1 MGEDVSDDP
10 VNPTA
15 QRPAAALQPGPVGS
29 RSGLRW
35 ALGALCVTQITSWGV
50 LFYAFPVLAPAISA
64 DTGWPVTTITA
75 AFSLG
80 QIVAAITGI
89 PVGHWVDRHGPRTLM
104 TAGSVLGAATTLGIA
119 TAPSQ
124 AAFVAAWGVAGTAM
138 AATFYPPAFAALTR
152 WYGPDRVRA
161 LTTLTLAAGL
171 SSTMFAPLTAA
182 LNATLTWRQ
191 TYVVLAGVLAAVT
204 IPLHAL
210 ALRPP
215 WPPAATA
222 STPHAT
228 GTHPHDGLTAV
239 VRSRAFLTLLAAVT
253 LGGFSVYAVVV
264 HQVPLLTQRG
274 LQPQLAAWALGLGG
288 IGQVLGR
295 LLYGPLAARSSIM
308 GRTTTILTACAV
320 ATGALG
326 GLPGPAA
333 MLVAAAMLAG
343 MARGMFTLLQATAV
357 SDRWG
362 ASVYGRLTGLLSA
375 PITAATA
382 IAPWSGAALAASL
395 GGYPELFAVLTACG
409 LAAAGL
415 ALWSTP
421 AADHRQP

>member
-1 MGEDVSDDP
+1 M
-10 VNPTA
+10 
-15 QRPAAALQPGPVGS
+15 
-29 RSGLRW
+29 RW

-50 LFYAFPVLAPAISA
+50 LFYAFPVLAPTISA

-80 QIVAAITGI
+80 QIVAAIAGI
-89 PVGHWVDRHGPRTLM
+89 PIGHWVDRHGPRTLM

-124 AAFVAAWGVAGTAM
+124 AAFVAAWGVAGAAM

-161 LTTLTLAAGL
+161 LTTLTLVAGL
-171 SSTMFAPLTAA
+171 SSTVFAPLTAA
-182 LNATLTWRQ
+182 LNATLTWRE

-215 WPPAATA
+215 WPPTTTQP
-222 STPHAT
+222 TPDTT
-228 GTHPHDGLTAV
+228 GTHQDGDRAAAV
-239 VRSRAFLTLLAAVT
+239 VGSRAFLALLAAVT
-253 LGGFSVYAVVV
+253 LSGFAVYAVVI

-288 IGQVLGR
+288 VGQVVGR
-295 LLYGPLAARSSIM
+295 LFYGPLAARSSVV
-308 GRTTTILTACAV
+308 GRTVAILTACAV
-320 ATGALG
+320 ATGVLG
-326 GLPGPAA
+326 GLPGPATV
-333 MLVAAAMLAG
+333 LVAAAMLAG

-362 ASVYGRLTGLLSA
+362 TSVYGRLTGLLSA

-382 IAPWSGAALAASL
+382 IAPWTGAALATSL
-395 GGYPELFAVLTACG
+395 GGYPELFAVLTASS

-415 ALWSTP
+415 ALWSKP
-421 AADHRQP
+421 AADHDQP